1 MSLPN
6 PFRTALAAAR
16 APTGTW
22 LMSGSPGVTEMMGA
36 AGWDFAVIDM
46 EHAPIVLADLPHH
59 LRALAGY
66 TTAPVVRLPG
76 QDAVLAKQVLDAGA
90 HTLMYPWVETVEQ
103 ARHVAAATR
112 YPPAGFRGFARMN
125 RASRYTTITD
135 YFARANDEVFVI
147 AQLETP
153 QAIGRLEEIGGVPG
167 IDAVFLSPGDLA
179 VNMGHAGNVAHPEVR
194 ELMGR
199 ALERCRARNLCVG
212 TVLPTPGEVRW
223 ALAGGCRF
231 AAVASDM
238 GFLMGGANAA
248 RKALAE
254 P

>member
-1 MSLPN
+1 MTLPN
-6 PFRTALAAAR
+6 PFRATLAAPR

-22 LMSGSPGVTEMMGA
+22 IMSGSPAVTEMMGA
-36 AGWDFAVIDM
+36 LGWEFAVIDL
-46 EHAPIVLADLPHH
+46 EHAPIGLGDLPHH

-66 TTAPVVRLPG
+66 ATAPVVRMPG

-90 HTLMYPWVETVEQ
+90 HTLMFPWVETVEQ

-125 RASRYTTITD
+125 RASRYTTIGD
-135 YFARANDEVFVI
+135 YFARANGEVFVI

-153 QAIGRLEEIGGVPG
+153 QAIGRLEEIGAVPG

-179 VNMGHAGNVAHPEVR
+179 VNMGQAGNVAHPEVR
-194 ELMGR
+194 ELMAK

-212 TVLPTPGEVRW
+212 TVLPTVEQVRW
-223 ALAGGCRF
+223 ALDGGCRF
-231 AAVASDM
+231 AAIASDM
-238 GFLMGGANAA
+238 GFLLGAATAA
-248 RKALAE
+248 RKALAG